1 MVTVNDSLPRLGLG
15 MAALGRPGYI
25 NLNRSSIF
33 DKERSIELMQ
43 TQAKDVITTLF
54 KEAKKYDIIPWFDC
68 ARSYG
73 LSEKFVG
80 DYLKNH
86 KIQPGE
92 VYVSSK
98 WGYTYVADWKV
109 TLDDG
114 EPHEVKDHSVEV
126 CVKCFGLSN

>member
-1 MVTVNDSLPRLGLG
+1 MVTVNNSLPRLGLG

-33 DKERSIELMQ
+33 EKERSIELMQ
-43 TQAKDVITTLF
+43 TQANDVMTTLF
-54 KEAKKYDIIPWFDC
+54 KEAKKHDIIPWIDC

-80 DYLKNH
+80 DYLKKN
-86 KIQPGE
+86 KIQPEE

-126 CVKCFGLSN
+126 CVFSILA